1 MEIRREGR
9 CLPARLKAGNYLRE
23 SPGFMGVSRRLRD
36 AKQLFEMAHLRGMM
50 MVMRIAMRF
59 PVLFASIG
67 LSISALIGASGAQ
80 TAGSA
85 PQPFDVVIIN
95 GHIIDGT
102 GSPWYSGQVGIRA
115 GRIASIGNLEAA
127 PRKQTIDAKGMVVAP
142 GFIDMLGQ
150 SEMTMLV
157 DPRLP
162 SKIFQGITT
171 EVTGEGNSAGP
182 MNAAMLAAD
191 RASYEH
197 LKIAPDWTTLG
208 GYFARIERQGM
219 GINLASYVGA
229 TTVRRMVLGDADVQP
244 TPAQLQA
251 MQALVDQAMR
261 EGAVGLSTAL
271 QYAPAPYAKT
281 GELIALASV
290 AGNYGGIYASHMRSE
305 GDAVLDSIDESVRIG
320 KEGHLPVEIWHLKA
334 AGKANWGRMPQIVA
348 RIDAARAAGV
358 DISANTYAYTA
369 WFNTFSAFIPPWAHD
384 GGDAK
389 LIERLKD
396 PATRARIRKDMLDP
410 KGDWDNEWQEIPGP
424 EAIQIAVVQNPELLP
439 LQGKRLSEVAAM
451 WKEDP
456 IDALC
461 DILIKDKAY
470 TNVAVFGMDE
480 PDVALALK
488 QPWVSIDNDSQ
499 GTSPDG
505 LLGQEHP
512 HPRAYGTFPRILR
525 KYVREEHVLTLEDAI
540 RKFTALP
547 AQRMRFTDRGV
558 LKAGMW
564 ADVVIFDPATI
575 RDLATF
581 EKPNQLSVG
590 MEYVLVNGIP
600 VIEDGK
606 MTGALPGKV
615 VRGPGYSGDH
625 H

>member
-1 MEIRREGR
+1 MRLLFRFL
-9 CLPARLKAGNYLRE
+9 LPLALLSAASVAGL
-23 SPGFMGVSRRLRD
+23 
-36 AKQLFEMAHLRGMM
+36 
-50 MVMRIAMRF
+50 
-59 PVLFASIG
+59 
-67 LSISALIGASGAQ
+67 AQ
-80 TAGSA
+80 TGA
-85 PQPFDVVIIN
+85 PVEPFDVVIIN

-102 GSPWYSGQVGIRA
+102 GSPWYSGEIGIRA
-115 GRIASIGNLEAA
+115 GHIVAIGNLAA
-127 PRKQTIDAKGMVVAP
+127 SPRKQTIDAQGKVVAP

-162 SKIFQGITT
+162 SKIYQGITT
-171 EVTGEGNSAGP
+171 EITGEGNSAAP
-182 MNAAMLAAD
+182 VNAAMLAAD
-191 RASYEH
+191 RAGYEH
-197 LKIAPDWTTLG
+197 LGIKPDWTTLRE
-208 GYFARIERQGM
+208 YFTRLEHQGM
-219 GINLASYVGA
+219 GINLATYVGA
-229 TTVRRMVLGDADVQP
+229 TSVRRMVLGDADVQP
-244 TPAQLQA
+244 TPAQLKA
-251 MQALVDQAMR
+251 MQTLVDQAMQD
-261 EGAVGLSTAL
+261 GAVGLSTAL

-281 GELIALASV
+281 EELIALASE
-290 AGNYGGIYASHMRSE
+290 AGKYGGIYASHMRSE
-305 GDAVLDSIDESVRIG
+305 GDAVLDSIDESIRIG

-348 RIDAARAAGV
+348 RIQAARDAGV

-384 GGDAK
+384 GGDEK
-389 LIERLKD
+389 LIARLKD
-396 PATRARIRKDMLDP
+396 PATRARIRADMLNP
-410 KGDWDNEWQEIPGP
+410 KSDWDNEWQEIPGP
-424 EAIQIAVVQNPELLP
+424 EAIQIAVVQNPELVP

-461 DILIKDKAY
+461 DILIKDQAF

-480 PDVALALK
+480 PDVVLALK

-499 GTSPDG
+499 GASPDG
-505 LLGQEHP
+505 ILGKEHP

-525 KYVREEHVLTLEDAI
+525 KYVHEEHALTLEDAI

-558 LKAGMW
+558 LKQRMA
-564 ADVVIFDPATI
+564 ADIVIFDPAMI

-581 EKPNQLSVG
+581 EQPNQLSQG
-590 MEYVLVNGIP
+590 MDYVLVNGVP
-600 VIEDGK
+600 VIAAGK

-615 VRGPGYSGDH
+615 LRGPGYVAH
-625 H
+625 